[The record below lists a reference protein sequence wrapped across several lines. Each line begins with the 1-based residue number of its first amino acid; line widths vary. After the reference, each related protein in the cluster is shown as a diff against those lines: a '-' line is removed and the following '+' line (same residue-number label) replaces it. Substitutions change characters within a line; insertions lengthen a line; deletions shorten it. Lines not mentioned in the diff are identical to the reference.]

1 MRPFDLRY
9 GTVPIRWCHG
19 VTLKFFVLNIWPK
32 NDMLLTVLMTIR
44 MTILTTVEMVDL
56 TIWQRNEFSRY
67 WRNDDTGLQQLYE
80 QFHWKS
86 GLANNTPEGTMI
98 FADDPDALRTCGAAN
113 ATKQAPR
120 YHPRQEEPTVRKT
133 KSHLKQRLRCRALQ
147 YHRSGKSTRVVV
159 LHGRSKI
166 QLGVNA
172 NHKGGDKV
180 LPCANGTLTRDSC

>member
-1 MRPFDLRY
+1 
-9 GTVPIRWCHG
+9 

-98 FADDPDALRTCGAAN
+98 FADDPDALRTRRDSTTLATPGAA
-113 ATKQAPR
+113 
-120 YHPRQEEPTVRKT
+120 
-133 KSHLKQRLRCRALQ
+133 SQRDPDVSSQ
-147 YHRSGKSTRVVV
+147 
-159 LHGRSKI
+159 
-166 QLGVNA
+166 
-172 NHKGGDKV
+172 
-180 LPCANGTLTRDSC
+180 NGP